1 MATNSSKAMN
11 SAMRQALANKHA
23 ELYASLR
30 RSSGA
35 MPVEPQADA
44 ATPAPTPPGHAGTH
58 TQQVIPT
65 PQTMNDVIRA
75 HRTSRYAGVMR

>member
-1 MATNSSKAMN
+1 MSTDTKAVGA
-11 SAMRQALANKHA
+11 AMRQALANKHA

-35 MPVEPQADA
+35 LPPEPQTDA